1 MLQYFLEENKF
12 SIFENNRLP
21 QLLYLCNTET
31 MQQNFPRALHKHDDR
46 LEIVFIVKG
55 RGVHLIGDVKYHT
68 KAGDILI
75 FNRDVIH
82 DEMAEVN
89 SDMVVYCCGIKE
101 LHIKGMEKN
110 RLFDIDSPAVI
121 SSGDK
126 HDMIEQLLA
135 IMFLQIKENGN
146 KASETC
152 RYLLSTLLTLIIKL
166 PRETIKTIPYKKLT
180 LVEQVKQYL
189 DAHYA
194 ENITLDNL
202 AFRFN
207 LSPYYLS
214 HLFKQE
220 THFSPIHYLI
230 RRRIGEAQ
238 SLLTYTN
245 YSISKIAG
253 LVGYDN
259 ANYFSTLFT
268 KMIGISPS
276 LYRTSWVGEK
286 RS

>member
-1 MLQYFLEENKF
+1 
-12 SIFENNRLP
+12 
-21 QLLYLCNTET
+21 
-31 MQQNFPRALHKHDDR
+31 
-46 LEIVFIVKG
+46 
-55 RGVHLIGDVKYHT
+55 
-68 KAGDILI
+68 
-75 FNRDVIH
+75 
-82 DEMAEVN
+82 
-89 SDMVVYCCGIKE
+89 
-101 LHIKGMEKN
+101 
-110 RLFDIDSPAVI
+110 
-121 SSGDK
+121 
-126 HDMIEQLLA
+126 MIEQLLA

-152 RYLLSTLLTLIIKL
+152 RYLLSTLLTLIVKL

>member
-46 LEIVFIVKG
+46 FEIVFIVKG
-55 RGVHLIGDVKYHT
+55 RGIHLIGDVKYHT

-152 RYLLSTLLTLIIKL
+152 RYLLSTLLTLIVKL

>member
-1 MLQYFLEENKF
+1 MLQYFLEENKY
-12 SIFENNRLP
+12 SIFENNKLP

-31 MQQNFPRALHKHDDR
+31 MQQDFPRVLHKHNDR

-55 RGVHLIGDVKYHT
+55 KGNHLIGDVTYQT

-75 FNRDVIH
+75 FNQNVIH
-82 DEMAEVN
+82 DEMAELN
-89 SDMVVYCCGIKE
+89 SGMVVYCCGIKD

-110 RLFDIDSPAVI
+110 CLFDITSPAVI
-121 SSGDK
+121 PSGNK
-126 HDMIEQLLA
+126 REIIEQLFE
-135 IMFLQIKENGN
+135 IMFLTIKEQGR
-146 KASETC
+146 KSGETC
-152 RYLLSTLLTLIIKL
+152 RYLLSTLLTLLVKL
-166 PRETIKTIPYKKLT
+166 PREKIKTIAYKKLT

-189 DAHYA
+189 DTYYA
-194 ENITLDNL
+194 ENLTLEDI

-207 LSPYYLS
+207 ISPFYLV

-220 THFSPIHYLI
+220 TQFSPIQYLI

-238 SLLTYTN
+238 SLLINTR

-259 ANYFSTLFT
+259 ANYFSSLFN
-268 KMIGISPS
+268 KMIGVSPT
-276 LYRTSWVGEK
+276 LYRTSWIGK
-286 RS
+286 KA

>member
-1 MLQYFLEENKF
+1 MLQYFLTEHKT

-31 MQQNFPRALHKHDDR
+31 MQQNFPRVLHKHDDR

-55 RGVHLIGDVKYHT
+55 RGSHLIGDVTYHT

-75 FNRDVIH
+75 FNQDVIH
-82 DEMAEVN
+82 DEMAELN
-89 SDMVVYCCGIKE
+89 SDMVVYCCGIKD
-101 LHIKGMEKN
+101 LKIKGMEKN
-110 RLFDIDSPAVI
+110 CLFDIDSPAVI
-121 SSGDK
+121 SSGEK
-126 HDMIEQLLA
+126 YPMIEQILS

-152 RYLLSTLLTLIIKL
+152 HYLLSTLLTLIVKL
-166 PRETIKTIPYKKLT
+166 PREAIKTIPYKKFT

-189 DAHYA
+189 DIHYT
-194 ENITLDNL
+194 ENITLESL

-214 HLFKQE
+214 HIFKRE
-220 THFSPIHYLI
+220 TTFSPIQYLI

-238 SLLTYTN
+238 SLLINTS
-245 YSISKIAG
+245 YSVSKIAG

-276 LYRTSWVGEK
+276 LYRTSWIGEK
-286 RS
+286 